1 MTGHLRWGGKSAHVL
16 NRMCKFHVEER
27 LVEECSTRKDFLQD
41 FALNLLP
48 GFFLF
53 HPDFPCVFA
62 SVSSLRFFLFSFVS
76 RPSKAAGNPV
86 MNHASILGLT
96 RMATSFFCIF
106 LFCEV
111 GMYLAGE
118 QKSCQGPGKYR
129 KKFLDF
135 FGAPLFV
142 SP

>member
-1 MTGHLRWGGKSAHVL
+1 
-16 NRMCKFHVEER
+16 
-27 LVEECSTRKDFLQD
+27 
-41 FALNLLP
+41 
-48 GFFLF
+48 
-53 HPDFPCVFA
+53 
-62 SVSSLRFFLFSFVS
+62 
-76 RPSKAAGNPV
+76 